1 MSRRP
6 RRRIHPTPASRGET
20 DAPLVPDL
28 GHSGRTT
35 ERGPRRPDPFE
46 LELMEDSE

>member
-6 RRRIHPTPASRGET
+6 RRRIDTTLASRDET

-28 GHSGRTT
+28 GRRGRPT